1 MLKIQKWYKIIW
13 CIAGL
18 FVVAICIFGAY
29 FLLQPVQRVDGKMMP
44 ATSSS
49 TSASLQSSSSAA
61 KNSTESASS
70 RSGSE
75 STTENSAPQTT
86 GAKDPVAQAPTQNAV
101 LANYLSSFQ
110 SEPVGI
116 FVRSFDEDMS
126 YGVNAET
133 LFYGASVAK
142 LPIILYT
149 IEALK
154 TGRISPETSFPY
166 TKVVNTISGAM
177 IAGGTGSLQY
187 EAYAGRAFS
196 VEDLL
201 SRTIE
206 ESDNQASNMLSYYVG
221 EQNGAD
227 FMEAIQPFYT
237 FRQDQFFKNMN
248 ATTAGNLMQAIYQNG
263 RANAFFTQTDWQTA
277 NIGSLPYTVLHKI
290 GINGAFNH
298 DVGIV
303 LAPQPY
309 VVAILTNGYSDEQI
323 AAIAARIDE
332 LMK

>member
-1 MLKIQKWYKIIW
+1 MLKIQKWHKIIW

-18 FVVAICIFGAY
+18 FVVAICIFVAY
-29 FLLQPVQRVDGKMMP
+29 FLLQPVQKVDGKMMP

-49 TSASLQSSSSAA
+49 TSASPQSSRSAV
-61 KNSTESASS
+61 KNSTENISTRSS
-70 RSGSE
+70 SE
-75 STTENSAPQTT
+75 SSAENSAPQTS
-86 GAKDPVAQAPTQNAV
+86 GAKDPVAQAPMQNAE
-101 LANYLSSFQ
+101 LANYLATLQ

-116 FVRSFDEDMS
+116 FVRWLDEDMS

-154 TGRISPETSFPY
+154 AGRISPETSYPY
-166 TKVVNTISGAM
+166 TEEVNTISGAM

-187 EAYAGRAFS
+187 EAYAGRAFT

-227 FMEAIQPFYT
+227 FMAAMQPFYT
-237 FRQDQFFKNMN
+237 FTQDQFSKNMN
-248 ATTAGNLMQAIYQNG
+248 ATTAANLMQAIYQNG
-263 RANAFFTQTDWQTA
+263 RLTHFLRRR
-277 NIGSLPYTVLHKI
+277 IGRRQKLGACCTPFYTKLESMGRSITMSESFWRH
-290 GINGAFNH
+290 G
-298 DVGIV
+298 
-303 LAPQPY
+303 
-309 VVAILTNGYSDEQI
+309 LTWW
-323 AAIAARIDE
+323 RF
-332 LMK
+332 